1 MAQSTTGRSVAGL
14 KAPRFSLGKTDAA
27 LGMGLVAPV
36 LICLLT
42 LVVYPF
48 IFAVYIAFTDR
59 TVGAQV
65 VNFVGFDNFKYI
77 FGTQGFQESV
87 RNTIVLVF
95 VLQGM
100 KLVLGL
106 GIASVLNQ
114 AIRGRTLFRGLTL
127 LPWAMPAFVAYLL
140 WKYMFDPTQ
149 AGAFNMI
156 LIDVFGTQLD
166 FLSSRELAMPSVI
179 IASFWRGFPFWVI
192 SFLAAMQNISPELYE
207 AAAMDGASA
216 WKRFRH
222 ITLPSIQHVILVV
235 TLLSTIWTTNSFENV
250 WLMTGG
256 GPSNATMTF
265 PVLAYYGLQTLRLGE
280 ASAVSVSMLPI
291 FAILAFVVVNLL
303 LKED

>member
-1 MAQSTTGRSVAGL
+1 
-14 KAPRFSLGKTDAA
+14 
-27 LGMGLVAPV
+27 
-36 LICLLT
+36 
-42 LVVYPF
+42 
-48 IFAVYIAFTDR
+48 
-59 TVGAQV
+59 
-65 VNFVGFDNFKYI
+65 
-77 FGTQGFQESV
+77 
-87 RNTIVLVF
+87 
-95 VLQGM
+95 
-100 KLVLGL
+100 
-106 GIASVLNQ
+106 
-114 AIRGRTLFRGLTL
+114 
-127 LPWAMPAFVAYLL
+127 
-140 WKYMFDPTQ
+140 
-149 AGAFNMI
+149 
-156 LIDVFGTQLD
+156 
-166 FLSSRELAMPSVI
+166 
-179 IASFWRGFPFWVI
+179 
-192 SFLAAMQNISPELYE
+192 MQNISPELYE